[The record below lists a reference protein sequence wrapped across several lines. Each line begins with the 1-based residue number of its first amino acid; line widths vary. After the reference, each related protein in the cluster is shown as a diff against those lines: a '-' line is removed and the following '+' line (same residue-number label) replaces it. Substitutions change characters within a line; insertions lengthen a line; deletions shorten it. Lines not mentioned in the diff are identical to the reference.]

1 MRKMLDKIP
10 GGGYFRAMAKYC
22 CPKGVV
28 MKRSQIMLKAA
39 LLAAIIGT
47 SSLFMSCQGLI
58 DGIQGLL
65 SGIEGIT
72 WKSEMPGF
80 EQTLLLKNGN
90 ATFTSTVLG
99 VSTTNSGN
107 YRISGNKITF
117 SNFTG
122 IFASS
127 INKEFDYKLD
137 GDTLTISKDGT
148 EVYKFKKT

>member
-1 MRKMLDKIP
+1 
-10 GGGYFRAMAKYC
+10 
-22 CPKGVV
+22 

-39 LLAAIIGT
+39 LLAVIIGT
-47 SSLFMSCQGLI
+47 ASLFVSCQGLI

>member
-1 MRKMLDKIP
+1 MLDKIP
-10 GGGYFRAMAKYC
+10 GGGYFRTMAKYC

-47 SSLFMSCQGLI
+47 ASLFVSCQGLI

-65 SGIEGIT
+65 SGIEDTT
-72 WKSEMPGF
+72 WKSEEGVG
-80 EQTLLLKNGN
+80 ELTLLLTNGK
-90 ATFTSTVLG
+90 ATFTTTVLG
-99 VSTTNSGN
+99 VSVASSGN

-122 IFASS
+122 VLTSS
-127 INKEFDYKLD
+127 VNNKEFDYRRD
-137 GDTLTISKDGT
+137 GDTLTLSQNGIAA
-148 EVYKFKKT
+148 YKFKKT

>member
-1 MRKMLDKIP
+1 MLDKIP
-10 GGGYFRAMAKYC
+10 GGGYFRTMAKYR

-47 SSLFMSCQGLI
+47 ASLFVSCQGLI

-80 EQTLLLKNGN
+80 EQTLLLKNGK
-90 ATFTSTVLG
+90 ATFTTTTVLG
-99 VSTTNSGN
+99 VSKTNSGN

-122 IFASS
+122 IFAS
-127 INKEFDYKLD
+127 INQEFDYKLD
-137 GDTLTISKDGT
+137 GDTLSISKDGT

>member
-1 MRKMLDKIP
+1 
-10 GGGYFRAMAKYC
+10 
-22 CPKGVV
+22 

-47 SSLFMSCQGLI
+47 ASLFVSCQGLI

-99 VSTTNSGN
+99 VSTKNSGN

-137 GDTLTISKDGT
+137 GDTLSISKDGT

>member
-1 MRKMLDKIP
+1 
-10 GGGYFRAMAKYC
+10 
-22 CPKGVV
+22 

-47 SSLFMSCQGLI
+47 ASLFVSCQGLI

>member
-1 MRKMLDKIP
+1 
-10 GGGYFRAMAKYC
+10 MAKYC

-47 SSLFMSCQGLI
+47 ASLFVSCQGLI

-99 VSTTNSGN
+99 VSTKNSGN